1 MKARHLG
8 SSAPVNSRVAAF
20 SATSVFPLSAATRA
34 LLAAVPMLASGAA
47 FAQSATGVSPTQ
59 DVVVTAARVEQKLP
73 DTLPSTSVISRQDIE
88 ESPATDLPDLLRT
101 FTSFSVAQTGPLG
114 SQTSVFIRGANSN
127 QVLVLIDG
135 APLSRADFGS
145 APWELVPLDQID
157 HVEVVRGNLSSLYGA
172 QAVGGVV
179 QIFTKHGAGASV
191 AVSGGSYGSFNTSAS
206 IGRRLGDAATPLEL
220 SAALSGQTTAGF
232 SARDAQAD
240 PSANPDR
247 DPAYQGG
254 ATFGIGKTWVPGQRT
269 ELSFLHSTTHSDYDG
284 FTGTTQ
290 QDTLATQLDEFSLRS
305 HHDLVPTLH
314 LDLSAGETLQ
324 HFKDPTE
331 ALGEFP
337 SSIYGSG
344 RTRLLGAQLGW
355 QVAPDHNLQFQFED
369 RNERF
374 GEQLDPQVTRQ
385 TKSERIGYIGS
396 FFDAVDL
403 QANIRHDDADDYGS
417 ANTGLLALGWRISPA
432 WKVVGQVSSAFSAPS
447 FSDIEFAVSPTSLKA
462 EHSRAIEFGVH
473 WTGASWLA
481 RATWFSQRQRNLIGF
496 NEQFE
501 AVNID
506 RLAQPRDRAGGRRR
520 HRLRQAGPRR
530 DLPGSTRRQRRLGAG
545 PPSAHHRDRELPVA
559 DLRLGLGRLPPLQR
573 RALRHRPGDLRER
586 HRQVAHDAGPVDAA
600 QAVAELEHRREDGQR
615 DQLAGA
621 GSAGVHG
628 AEAHDAVHLA
638 RQLAVMT
645 TPTLLPVGNASGLH
659 AGCRFAGKSLRD
671 FFAAF
676 APEGELGSARVVTLA
691 SRELGIWLRAAA

>member
-8 SSAPVNSRVAAF
+8 SPAPVNSRVAAF

-47 FAQSATGVSPTQ
+47 FAQSATGASPTQ
-59 DVVVTAARVEQKLP
+59 DVVITAARVEQKLP
-73 DTLPSTSVISRQDIE
+73 DTLPSTSVISRQDIK

-172 QAVGGVV
+172 SAVGGVV

-206 IGRRLGDAATPLEL
+206 IGRRFGDAATPLDL
-220 SAALSGQTTAGF
+220 SASISGQTTDGY
-232 SARDAQAD
+232 SARNATAD

-247 DPAYQGG
+247 DPAYQSGE
-254 ATFGIGKTWVPGQRT
+254 TFGIGKTWVPGQRT
-269 ELSFLHSTTHSDYDG
+269 EFSYLHSSTHSDYDG

-314 LDLSAGETLQ
+314 LDLTAGETLE
-324 HFKDPTE
+324 HFTDPTE

-337 SSIYGSG
+337 SSTYGSG

-355 QVAPDHNLQFQFED
+355 QFAPDHNLQFQFED

-403 QANIRHDDADDYGS
+403 QANIRHDDADDYGT

-447 FSDIEFAVSPTSLKA
+447 FSDLEFAASPDSLKA
-462 EHSRAIEFGVH
+462 ERSRDLEFGVH

-506 RLAQPRDRAGGRRR
+506 RSRNHGIELSADGDTGYGKLGLDATFQDPRDASDGSELARRPRTIVTASYRVPILGWESGAYVRYNGNRA
-520 HRLRQAGPRR
+520 
-530 DLPGSTRRQRRLGAG
+530 DI
-545 PPSAHHRDRELPVA
+545 DPVTFENVTA
-559 DLRLGLGRLPPLQR
+559 KSRTTLGLSTQHKLSPNWSIGAKMDNVTNSQVPEVLGYTAPKRTVLFT
-573 RALRHRPGDLRER
+573 LR
-586 HRQVAHDAGPVDAA
+586 
-600 QAVAELEHRREDGQR
+600 
-615 DQLAGA
+615 
-621 GSAGVHG
+621 
-628 AEAHDAVHLA
+628 
-638 RQLAVMT
+638 
-645 TPTLLPVGNASGLH
+645 GN
-659 AGCRFAGKSLRD
+659 
-671 FFAAF
+671 
-676 APEGELGSARVVTLA
+676 
-691 SRELGIWLRAAA
+691 WQ